1 MGWPSKAAASL
12 FFGAATESGLA
23 PRLETVPISAHQPTK
38 RTTQSRNVV
47 CLRRRIADAAPEVRR
62 CAELAHDDAAM
73 AQDVFRRDHAR
84 DRHRRGPRRSADMW
98 SCDLH
103 ASDLPL
109 ALLLSVERLR
119 CYRG

>member
-1 MGWPSKAAASL
+1 MVSPDSRHQADDAIEERGVS
-12 FFGAATESGLA
+12 ATQD
-23 PRLETVPISAHQPTK
+23 RY
-38 RTTQSRNVV
+38 
-47 CLRRRIADAAPEVRR
+47 AAPEVRR

-98 SCDLH
+98 SCALH

-109 ALLLSVERLR
+109 ALLLSVEPPRR
-119 CYRG
+119 YRGYPGREGGNGGSPP